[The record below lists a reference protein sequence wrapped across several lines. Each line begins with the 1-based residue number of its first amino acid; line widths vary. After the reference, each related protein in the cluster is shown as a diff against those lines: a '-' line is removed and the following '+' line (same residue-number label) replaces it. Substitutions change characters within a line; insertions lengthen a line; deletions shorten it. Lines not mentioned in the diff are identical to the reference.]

1 MRTDLAKGI
10 DEVAV
15 ILRIEKMTWMLTL
28 FGILFHAMIS
38 VCRRRKGTHDAQ
50 VCIASLYNLYDVA
63 HFKADSLFLTP
74 TIPSKLIQCDKVVE
88 FPISVKRET
97 FLRPFVPIE

>member
-28 FGILFHAMIS
+28 FGILFHLAIS
-38 VCRRRKGTHDAQ
+38 VCRKRQGTHDAQ
-50 VCIASLYNLYDVA
+50 VCIASLYNLHDVT
-63 HFKADSLFLTP
+63 HLEADILFLAT
-74 TIPSKLIQCDKVVE
+74 TIPSKLIQCDKVIE